1 MAPLLFAEVLAKE
14 LGPRG
19 ITVNSILPTV
29 IAGPGLSTSDVRSQ
43 AREFI
48 QAFNPMQRAGTGQD
62 VADAAEY
69 LASDLSAFVSGQQLK
84 LSGADPLILVK

>member
-1 MAPLLFAEVLAKE
+1 
-14 LGPRG
+14 
-19 ITVNSILPTV
+19 
-29 IAGPGLSTSDVRSQ
+29 VRPQ

-48 QAFNPMQRAGTGQD
+48 QAFNPMQRAGTVQD

-84 LSGADPLILVK
+84 LSGGGPA